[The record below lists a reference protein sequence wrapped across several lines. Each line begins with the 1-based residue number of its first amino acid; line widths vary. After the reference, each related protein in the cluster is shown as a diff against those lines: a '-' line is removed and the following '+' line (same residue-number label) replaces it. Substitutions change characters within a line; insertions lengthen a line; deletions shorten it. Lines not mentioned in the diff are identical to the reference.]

1 MINTDDYITIIRDIE
16 ELERIGFVFK
26 FKNEKLDVSIKDS
39 ITEDEIIE
47 KLNSYRGVIKN
58 IDYYNHRDI
67 FEAYIMKSQIEG
79 GRLDEG

>member
-26 FKNEKLDVSIKDS
+26 LKNGKLDVSIKDS
-39 ITEDEIIE
+39 VTEDEIIE

-58 IDYYNHRDI
+58 IDYYNYRDI
-67 FEAYIMKSQIEG
+67 FEAYVMKSQIEG
-79 GRLDEG
+79 GL